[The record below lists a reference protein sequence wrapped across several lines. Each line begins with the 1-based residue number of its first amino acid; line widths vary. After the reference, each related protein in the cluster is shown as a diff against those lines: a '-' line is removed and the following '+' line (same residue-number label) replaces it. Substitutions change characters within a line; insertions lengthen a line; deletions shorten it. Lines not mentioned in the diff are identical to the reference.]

1 MKNKMKILPL
11 VIFITALIANFSLAE
26 ESEGF
31 RDLKWGTNIFDI
43 KNEKEL
49 IAIQEEST
57 GIDEEIYKI
66 KNDKLILGSAKLKSI
81 QYTFWKN
88 KLISVTVT
96 TNGYANFQNLKESA
110 FNKFENWVKKNKYRE
125 YWLHEGEE
133 TIASMDYN
141 DISGN
146 GYILMVSKKLYYQ
159 KHQEDKENARSK
171 ANSDF

>member
-1 MKNKMKILPL
+1 MKILSIA
-11 VIFITALIANFSLAE
+11 IFIILLIVNVASTE

-31 RDLKWGTNIFDI
+31 RDLKWGTDISNI

-49 IAIQEEST
+49 IAIEEEST
-57 GIDEEIYKI
+57 GIDEKIYKI

-88 KLISVTVT
+88 KLISVAVT

-110 FNKFENWVKKNKYRE
+110 FNKFEDWVKKNKYRE

-141 DISGN
+141 DISGD
-146 GYILMVSKKLYYQ
+146 GYIFMV
-159 KHQEDKENARSK
+159 
-171 ANSDF
+171 